1 MLNVS
6 GATKT
11 YPGAAAPTLDGVSLQ
26 INRGEAFVILGATG
40 SGKSTLLRSIAGLEE
55 LDAGRVHLNDGDR
68 LAVVFQQAA
77 LFPWLSVRENVLLG
91 GRYKRNAGRVDA
103 AHIDDLLNTLGIS
116 ELAERKVSELSG
128 GQAQRV
134 SIARALAI
142 RPSLLLLDEPFSA
155 LDPVTRRELQR
166 WLRSLIEQLQLS
178 VVMVSHDVSEAL
190 TVGDRIGFFEAGRG
204 FTREW
209 SPATEQVSESEILD
223 YYRSTSVDGSLGSH
237 RDVGSFASSGTALA
251 SAA

>member
-1 MLNVS
+1 MLDVTS
-6 GATKT
+6 ATKT
-11 YPGAAAPTLDGVSLQ
+11 YPGASAPTLDDVSLH

-40 SGKSTLLRSIAGLEE
+40 SGKSTLLRSIAGLES
-55 LDAGRVHLNDGDR
+55 LDAGSVRLDADNR

-91 GRYKRNAGRVDA
+91 GKYKRNAGRVDA
-103 AHIDDLLNTLGIS
+103 AHIDDLLSTLGIS
-116 ELAERKVSELSG
+116 ELANRRVSELSG

-155 LDPVTRRELQR
+155 LDPVTRAELQR
-166 WLRSLIEQLQLS
+166 WLRSLIEQLDLS

-209 SPATEQVSESEILD
+209 SPATESVSQSEILD
-223 YYRSTSVDGSLGSH
+223 YYRSTSAESRLDTGLEARTSQAHEVA
-237 RDVGSFASSGTALA
+237 VA

>member
-1 MLNVS
+1 MLEVV
-6 GATKT
+6 GATKF
-11 YPGAAAPTLDGVSLQ
+11 YPGASKPALDDVSLRVE
-26 INRGEAFVILGATG
+26 RGEAFVILGATG

-55 LDAGRVHLNDGDR
+55 LDSGSVKLSVEGR

-91 GRYKRNAGRVDA
+91 GRYKQNAGRVDTE
-103 AHIDDLLNTLGIS
+103 HIDDLLVTLGIS
-116 ELAERKVSELSG
+116 ELANRRVSELSG

-155 LDPVTRRELQR
+155 LDPVTRTELQG
-166 WLRSLIEQLQLS
+166 WVRSLIEQLDLS

-190 TVGDRIGFFEAGRG
+190 AVGDRIGFFEAGRG

-209 SPATEQVSESEILD
+209 VPAQSPVGEREILD
-223 YYRSTSVDGSLGSH
+223 YYRSTGVDVRLGSQS
-237 RDVGSFASSGTALA
+237 GSGVSRSFEPV
-251 SAA
+251 SAT